1 MLSQQQQRKET
12 NQFYSTHT
20 WHTFSQNVANS
31 NNSSVRL
38 WFSFHFDRDRKG
50 EKQWKY
56 FSLNVFWCT
65 QFYHRYIV
73 SMSIKAAN
81 DSRKTN
87 KKIEKQ
93 TKKKNRLRF
102 SSLCKVSFAAIV
114 YIYYFISY
122 SSTCGIV
129 SSTDKSHIR
138 LKKHCSTSNGP
149 CNIGIDILFQ
159 FVFWRII
166 GPKSSMCDLHRFW
179 WPLQHRI

>member
-1 MLSQQQQRKET
+1 MCSGVLNFIIDILCLCLSKRPTTAVK
-12 NQFYSTHT
+12 
-20 WHTFSQNVANS
+20 
-31 NNSSVRL
+31 R
-38 WFSFHFDRDRKG
+38 
-50 EKQWKY
+50 
-56 FSLNVFWCT
+56 
-65 QFYHRYIV
+65 I
-73 SMSIKAAN
+73 
-81 DSRKTN
+81 

-114 YIYYFISY
+114 YIYYFIIY

-179 WPLQHRI
+179 WPLQHRISFSSLKWWSISMYIIAWLCWRCTKTKKKKKKYQ